1 LSGSK
6 IWGVTRRAVLGAP
19 LVLAVPALA
28 AETSLADDVAT
39 FVGFGEHRAGTVGE
53 RKTVR
58 WLNQRLSRLG
68 YQTEQQKVPI
78 RTLLEPGGHLLIEGK
93 RTELFPQWLP
103 PASAIG
109 RTIKAPLLPLDAPAG
124 AASIRLLRTPGRLS
138 ANWIEPLAAH
148 VEEAKAKGA
157 KALVMAIND
166 PSDDLF
172 VCNQHHPEPLPLPV
186 MLAARRKLVG
196 LTQQMGRDAEL
207 RVSGKLADTHAVN
220 ILGRKTGKGP
230 MIVMSTPLT
239 GWFQCGG
246 ERGPGIALWLKMAR
260 LLARQDRP
268 VLMLGTGSHEIGHLG
283 MEHALAHGAPTPAE
297 VGLWVHFGASLAA
310 TKLDERYGYKT
321 GQYLVGTDMTA
332 ALARGKLGGV
342 MPIYVPG
349 TAQTLGEAGQ
359 VIGAGH
365 TRFIGISGQ
374 FPTFHTPLD
383 KGEAIDFA
391 QLQRIASAA
400 EGLIMEASAPGN

>member
-1 LSGSK
+1 LSGCK
-6 IWGVTRRAVLGAP
+6 KWGVTRRTVLGAP

-28 AETSLADDVAT
+28 AKTSLADDVAT

-58 WLNQRLSRLG
+58 WLNERLSRLG
-68 YQTEQQKVPI
+68 YTTEQQKVPI

-103 PASAIG
+103 PASTIG
-109 RTIKAPLLPLDAPAG
+109 RTIKAPLLSLDVPAG
-124 AASIRLLRTPGRLS
+124 AASIRLLTTPARLS
-138 ANWIEPLAAH
+138 ANWIEPLDAY
-148 VEEAKAKGA
+148 VDEAKAKGA
-157 KALVMAIND
+157 TALVMAIND

-172 VCNQHHPEPLPLPV
+172 VCNQHHPESFPIPV
-186 MLAARRKLVG
+186 MLVARRKLVD
-196 LTQQMGRDAEL
+196 LVQQIGRNAEL
-207 RVSGKLADTHAVN
+207 RVSGKLANSHAIN
-220 ILGRKTGKGP
+220 ILGRKTGTGP
-230 MIVMSTPLT
+230 TVVISTPLT
-239 GWFQCGG
+239 GWFHCGG
-246 ERGPGIALWLKMAR
+246 ERGPGIALWLKIAS
-260 LLARQDRP
+260 LVARQDRQ

-283 MEHALAHGAPTPAE
+283 MEHALAQGAPTPAE

-310 TKLDERYGYKT
+310 TKLDERYSYKT
-321 GQYLVGTDMTA
+321 GQYLVGTEKTA
-332 ALARGKLGGV
+332 AMAREKLGSV
-342 MPIYVPG
+342 MPVYVPG

-365 TRFIGISGQ
+365 TRFIGMSGQ

-391 QLQRIASAA
+391 QLERIASAA
-400 EGLIMEASAPGN
+400 GALIMQATAR